1 MDHPELNL
9 ATRHPDDPERLVV
22 VRLGR
27 IAEEHAPA
35 AAWDFLQS
43 WQLLPTY
50 LERPADPGQGMIRTY
65 PIAYQS
71 QGTNLLAS
79 IEAPSLETACL
90 WLDMLTANCV
100 MFNP

>member
-9 ATRHPDDPERLVV
+9 ATRHPDDPERLIV

-27 IAEEHAPA
+27 IADERQPA

-50 LERPADPGQGMIRTY
+50 LERPGDQGQGMIRTY
-65 PIAYQS
+65 P
-71 QGTNLLAS
+71 

-90 WLDMLTANCV
+90 WLEMITANCV